1 MFTFSSKSFSDVST
15 IKTTSTIRVPV
26 SWAPAK
32 PPRKRVSAN
41 HLQNQ
46 ASVYHKQSDEAPEN
60 ENNDDGNHVICIR
73 VSQEPEVELECANLH
88 RAHLIDLNY
97 DYEAVVEDP
106 LQSFTSPSSVST
118 PSPPPPPSLTSLAS
132 LVMSFL
138 TLHYYQRYVN
148 IIRQKRYRGC
158 QKYCKI
164 RMMTMIEKMVTWIIF
179 MKILTMNLRD
189 LTKLPSTRAIV

>member
-15 IKTTSTIRVPV
+15 IKTSSTIRVPV

-46 ASVYHKQSDEAPEN
+46 ASVYHNQSDEAQEN

-88 RAHLIDLNY
+88 RAHLIG
-97 DYEAVVEDP
+97 
-106 LQSFTSPSSVST
+106 
-118 PSPPPPPSLTSLAS
+118 
-132 LVMSFL
+132 
-138 TLHYYQRYVN
+138 
-148 IIRQKRYRGC
+148 I
-158 QKYCKI
+158 
-164 RMMTMIEKMVTWIIF
+164 
-179 MKILTMNLRD
+179 MNND
-189 LTKLPSTRAIV
+189 S